1 MKQFR
6 FIAMLL
12 CSSMALPACADQ
24 QTGEFDY
31 FEEFPLV
38 LSASRLVQPLSE
50 APNAMTV
57 IDRQMIIASGVRNIT
72 DLLKLVPGMYVSY
85 YKGSQGFASYHGATD
100 QYARRMQV
108 LIDGRSVYLPPLST
122 VDWADLPISLDDIER
137 IEVVRGPAAAS
148 YGANSTQ
155 GVISIVTRDADS
167 VKGKQLSYTHGTHGI
182 NDAAVRF
189 GGGAETYDYRV
200 TLAYT
205 ADNGYTDLSQLPA
218 NVPVTLYSQNALLR
232 NNNDSNQAR
241 MMNYRANY
249 HPDAQNTVDLQFGF
263 SHDVQGV
270 GFVDRNPS
278 SVNPYNTNPA
288 STNAN
293 TPHDLFASAHFA
305 QADWIRML
313 ANDSE
318 LRLRLY
324 HLHLDRHEA
333 VNVYL
338 SGIYF
343 ADPILQSVRSGRDEL
358 EVQHTLAWGAANRLV
373 YGAAWRQDQLD
384 AQGVPPASLTF
395 ILGDGYAHSLQS
407 DELRVFAHDEWHP
420 LQPLLVNIGGMYE
433 RDRMGHENVSPRA
446 ALNLHLLPRH
456 TLRIGTSVAYR
467 TPAVAEEF
475 YPALQPGDL
484 VVTNSTATS
493 GDLLA
498 ERMLSREIGYL
509 AEFNEWG
516 MSLDLRLF
524 SDQLS
529 DGIYKSRLTGHFV
542 NGMSSESRGIEMTIK
557 YQTDRNGTLTLNAA
571 HILARS
577 NCPALLAAGETACS
591 TVDPARYNDV
601 LAGSIPMN
609 SVSALYSRHMSGGWS
624 VSSGF
629 YYQDELQ
636 PYDRPLV
643 DFQPAQRRV
652 DLRLAKSF
660 HDTGSWQGEAAMT
673 VQNLFDTAYT
683 EYTANNVFDRRLFA
697 TLTLKW

>member
-1 MKQFR
+1 MKRLQFSV
-6 FIAMLL
+6 MLL
-12 CSSMALPACADQ
+12 YSCMALSVHAGE
-24 QTGEFDY
+24 QTSDFDY

-38 LSASRLVQPLSE
+38 LSASRLAQPLSE

-57 IDRQMIIASGVRNIT
+57 IDREMIVASGSRNIA

-85 YKGSQGFASYHGATD
+85 YKGSQGFAAYHGATD

-122 VDWADLPISLDDIER
+122 VDWADLPLSVEDIER

-182 NDAAVRF
+182 NDVAARF
-189 GGGAETYDYRV
+189 GGGADAYDYRV
-200 TLAYT
+200 TLAYK

-218 NVPVTLYSQNALLR
+218 HVPVTLFNQNALLR

-241 MMNYRANY
+241 MLNYRGNY
-249 HPDAQNTVDLQFGF
+249 HPDAQNSVDLQFGF
-263 SHDVQGV
+263 SRDVQGV
-270 GFVDRNPS
+270 GFVDKNPS

-288 STNAN
+288 STNGN

-313 ANDSE
+313 ENDSE
-318 LRLRLY
+318 LRLRFY
-324 HLHLDRHEA
+324 HMHLDRHEA

-338 SGIYF
+338 GGTYF

-358 EVQHTLAWGAANRLV
+358 EVQHTLAWGAENRLV

-384 AQGVPPASLTF
+384 AQGVPPASLIS
-395 ILGDGYAHSLQS
+395 ILGNGYAHSLKS

-420 LQPLLVNIGGMYE
+420 MQPLLVNVGGMYE
-433 RDRMGHENVSPRA
+433 RDRMGHENVSPRV
-446 ALNLHLLPRH
+446 ALNLHFLPRH
-456 TLRIGTSVAYR
+456 TLRMGSSVAYR

-475 YPALQPGDL
+475 FPALQPGDL
-484 VVTNSTATS
+484 VVTNPTATS
-493 GDLLA
+493 AGLQA

-509 AEFNEWG
+509 GEFSEWG
-516 MSLDLRLF
+516 ASLDLRLF

-529 DGIYKSRLTGHFV
+529 DGIYESKLSGRFV
-542 NGMSSESRGIEMTIK
+542 NGMSSELRGMEMTIK
-557 YQTDRNGTLTLNAA
+557 YQPGRNATLTLNAA
-571 HILARS
+571 HIQARS
-577 NCPALLAAGETACS
+577 NCPALLAAGDTACS
-591 TVDPARYNDV
+591 TVNPARYNDV
-601 LAGSIPMN
+601 LAGSIPVN
-609 SVSALYSRHMSGGWS
+609 SVSALYSRNMSRGWS

-636 PYDRPLV
+636 PYDRPVV

-660 HDTGSWQGEAAMT
+660 HDTGSWQGEAALT

-683 EYTANNVFDRRLFA
+683 EYTANNVFDRRIFA
-697 TLTLKW
+697 TLTLRW